1 MGSSRKLVSAITAWV
16 SSAPLP
22 PRDSAAS
29 YPVALADRDP
39 CEVLSVL
46 AGDVDRWDISSSRPY
61 QCEFGVWRDGD
72 PDVVSMR
79 LALEPKIVEL
89 VTAGAEHRVLDGAD
103 VYLDKTFCSATVFV
117 GPPLQRRMPGG
128 DFVDVANVVVRPAV
142 VVDSGTGDCEPVV
155 DVASTAAKLFM

>member
-1 MGSSRKLVSAITAWV
+1 M
-16 SSAPLP
+16 
-22 PRDSAAS
+22 
-29 YPVALADRDP
+29 ALAERDP

-61 QCEFGVWRDGD
+61 QCEFGVWRDGA